1 MGGEGTARRRLGWE
15 KKREICWCWLVHG
28 RKAVMGGWMGGMG
41 AGNGW
46 GSVLGEEVLM
56 CVEGN

>member
-1 MGGEGTARRRLGWE
+1 MGEEERDMLVLVSAWEEGSD
-15 KKREICWCWLVHG
+15 
-28 RKAVMGGWMGGMG
+28 GWMDG
-41 AGNGW
+41 GNGW